1 MTVFTEYVLTVGQ
14 SVEKISVFKQKGYV
28 WTRAQSNSLKYVWGV
43 AYIPG
48 GAPNNCLYGKA
59 LPERGIFLRLQVYER
74 VEILLVEVYQREG
87 KSVIGSVKGSKG
99 LTDDFYGF
107 IKSRKTFYFCD
118 LFLLKRKCIYS
129 R

>member
-1 MTVFTEYVLTVGQ
+1 MTVFAEYVLTVGQ

-48 GAPNNCLYGKA
+48 GAPNNGLYEKA

-74 VEILLVEVYQREG
+74 VEILLVEVHQREG

-107 IKSRKTFYFCD
+107 IKSRKTCYFCD

>member
-1 MTVFTEYVLTVGQ
+1 MRVVRDMMRLRGAKAKK
-14 SVEKISVFKQKGYV
+14 KISVFKQKGYV

-48 GAPNNCLYGKA
+48 GAPNNGLYEKA

-74 VEILLVEVYQREG
+74 VEILLVEVHEREG
-87 KSVIGSVKGSKG
+87 KSVIWVCE
-99 LTDDFYGF
+99 
-107 IKSRKTFYFCD
+107 RVQ
-118 LFLLKRKCIYS
+118 RAN